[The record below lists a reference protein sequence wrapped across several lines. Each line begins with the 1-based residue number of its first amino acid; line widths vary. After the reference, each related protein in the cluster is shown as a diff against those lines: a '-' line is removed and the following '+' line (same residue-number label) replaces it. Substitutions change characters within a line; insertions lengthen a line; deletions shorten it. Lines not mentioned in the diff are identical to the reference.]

1 MKALNDIPWH
11 SNLAILLR
19 MDRHPMRPTDLSS
32 AAAAVRQSPNLR
44 FLPNRSDALA
54 PRSIDGHDV
63 LVRAPPAFHGSHS
76 RLLEPEKTQPKAF
89 VP

>member
-19 MDRHPMRPTDLSS
+19 MDRHPMRPTNLSS

-44 FLPNRSDALA
+44 FLPNWSDALA

-63 LVRAPPAFHGSHS
+63 LVRALSRITFAPLLSRRKLNPKLSSH
-76 RLLEPEKTQPKAF
+76 E
-89 VP
+89 